1 MHEYEKMNETQKL
14 NFLAELSNMYY
25 DLNMTQSE
33 IANKFS
39 TSRFKIS
46 KLLQEARDNNVV
58 EITIN
63 KPHTR
68 ISELEDLLKNHFNLK
83 HAIVLD
89 NKSLPLEETLSS
101 LAKLGAEYLDSI
113 ITENSI
119 VGVLWGKT
127 ISNVVKRLKPKR
139 KLPITVVQVMGA
151 AAKDNPLIDAPELIR
166 KFANSYGGKYKYLYA
181 PLYIDNDYARKA
193 LMQEPV
199 INDTLFYANKADII
213 LTGIGTVDAVF
224 ASTLWS
230 KYVLTEQNS
239 NYSIASKAVGCA
251 FARLYDSSGNEA
263 VIDVNSKIVG
273 IDLNTIHAA
282 NYVIGVAAGKF
293 KAEAILGALRGH
305 YINVLITDDDT
316 ASKILSLAKIGTA
329 N

>member
-1 MHEYEKMNETQKL
+1 MYEYEKMNEIQKL
-14 NFLAELSNMYY
+14 NFLAQLSNMYY
-25 DLNMTQSE
+25 ELNMTQSE

-46 KLLQEARDNNVV
+46 KLLQEARDKNVV

-63 KPHTR
+63 NPHTR
-68 ISELEDLLKNHFNLK
+68 VNELENLLKDNFNLK
-83 HAIVLD
+83 HTIVLD

-119 VGVLWGKT
+119 VGILWGKT

-151 AAKDNPLIDAPELIR
+151 AAKDDPLIDAPELIR
-166 KFANSYGGKYKYLYA
+166 KFANPYGGKYKYLYA

-199 INDTLFYANKADII
+199 INDTLFFANKADII

-230 KYVLTEQNS
+230 KYVSASHHSGDLIS
-239 NYSIASKAVGCA
+239 SKAVGCA
-251 FARLYDSSGNEA
+251 FARLYDNSGQEA
-263 VIDVNSKIVG
+263 VNDVNSKIVG
-273 IDLNTIHAA
+273 IDLNTIRSA

-293 KAEAILGALRGH
+293 KAEAILGALRGN

-316 ASKILSLAKIGTA
+316 ALKVLSLAQIDV

>member
-1 MHEYEKMNETQKL
+1 MFEYEKMTETQKL

-25 DLNMTQSE
+25 ELNMTQSD

-46 KLLQEARDNNVV
+46 KLLQEARDKNVV

-63 KPHTR
+63 NPHTR
-68 ISELEDLLKNHFNLK
+68 VNELENLLKANFNLK
-83 HAIVLD
+83 HVIVLD
-89 NKSLPLEETLSS
+89 NKSLPLDETLSS

-151 AAKDNPLIDAPELIR
+151 AAKDDPLIDAPELIR
-166 KFANSYGGKYKYLYA
+166 KFANAYGGKYKYLYA

-199 INDTLFYANKADII
+199 INDTLFFANKADII
-213 LTGIGTVDAVF
+213 LTGIGTVEALF

-230 KYVLTEQNS
+230 KYVLANQHTS
-239 NYSIASKAVGCA
+239 NLASSKAVGCT
-251 FARLYDSSGNEA
+251 FARLYDSSGQEV

-273 IDLNTIHAA
+273 IDLNAIHAA

-293 KAEAILGALRGH
+293 KAEAILGALRGK

-316 ASKILSLAKIGTA
+316 ALKVLSLAQIEV

>member
-1 MHEYEKMNETQKL
+1 MYEYEKMSETEKL
-14 NFLAELSNMYY
+14 NFLAKLSNMYY
-25 DLNMTQSE
+25 ELNMTQSE

-46 KLLQEARDNNVV
+46 KLLQEARDRNIV

-63 KPHTR
+63 NPHTR
-68 ISELEDLLKNHFNLK
+68 VTELENLLKNNFNLK
-83 HAIVLD
+83 HVIVLD
-89 NKSLPLEETLSS
+89 NKSLPMEETLSS

-113 ITENSI
+113 IEENSI

-127 ISNVVKRLKPKR
+127 IANVVKRLKPKR
-139 KLPITVVQVMGA
+139 KLPITVVQIMGS
-151 AAKDNPLIDAPELIR
+151 AAKDDPLIDAQELIR
-166 KFANSYGGKYKYLYA
+166 KLANSYGGKYKYLYA

-199 INDTLFYANKADII
+199 INDTLFFANKADII

-230 KYVLTEQNS
+230 KYVNVNQHSNNS
-239 NYSIASKAVGCA
+239 AASKAVGCA
-251 FARLYDSSGNEA
+251 FARLYDSYGLEA
-263 VIDVNSKIVG
+263 ANDVNSKIVG
-273 IDLNTIHAA
+273 IDLNTIHTA

-293 KAEAILGALRGH
+293 KAEAILGALRGK

-316 ASKILSLAKIGTA
+316 ALKVLSLAQIDVI
-329 N
+329 

>member
-1 MHEYEKMNETQKL
+1 MFEYEKMNETQKL

-25 DLNMTQSE
+25 ELNMTQSD

-46 KLLQEARDNNVV
+46 KLLQEARDKNVV

-63 KPHTR
+63 NPHTR
-68 ISELEDLLKNHFNLK
+68 VNELENLLKTNFNLK
-83 HAIVLD
+83 HVIVLD

-127 ISNVVKRLKPKR
+127 ISNVVKRLKPKK

-151 AAKDNPLIDAPELIR
+151 AAKDDPLIDAPELIR

-193 LMQEPV
+193 LLQEPV
-199 INDTLFYANKADII
+199 INDTLFFANKADII

-230 KYVLTEQNS
+230 KYVLANEHS
-239 NYSIASKAVGCA
+239 SSLVESKAVGCV

-273 IDLNTIHAA
+273 IDLNTIHAT

-293 KAEAILGALRGH
+293 KAEAILGALRGK

-316 ASKILSLAKIGTA
+316 ALKVLSLAQIDV

>member
-1 MHEYEKMNETQKL
+1 MYDYEKMNETEKL

-25 DLNMTQSE
+25 ELNMTQSE

-46 KLLQEARDNNVV
+46 KLLQEARNQNVV

-68 ISELEDLLKNHFNLK
+68 INKLENLLKDNFDLK
-83 HAIVLD
+83 HVIVLD

-119 VGVLWGKT
+119 IGVLWGKT
-127 ISNVVKRLKPKR
+127 ISNVVKRLKPKN

-151 AAKDNPLIDAPELIR
+151 AAKDDPSIDSPELIR

-199 INDTLFYANKADII
+199 INDTLFLANKADII
-213 LTGIGTVDAVF
+213 LTGIGTVDAAF

-230 KYVLTEQNS
+230 KYVFSEQHNNNSLT
-239 NYSIASKAVGCA
+239 SKAVGCA
-251 FARLYDSSGNEA
+251 FARLYDNSGQEA

-273 IDLNTIHAA
+273 IDLDTIRAT

-293 KAEAILGALRGH
+293 KAEAILGALRGK

-316 ASKILSLAKIGTA
+316 ASKVLSLAQI
-329 N
+329 NSNN

>member
-1 MHEYEKMNETQKL
+1 MYEYEKMSESEKL
-14 NFLAELSNMYY
+14 NFLAQLSNMYY
-25 DLNMTQSE
+25 ELNMTQSE

-46 KLLQEARDNNVV
+46 KLLQEARDRNVV

-63 KPHTR
+63 NPHTR
-68 ISELEDLLKNHFNLK
+68 VSELENLLKSNFNLK
-83 HAIVLD
+83 HVIVLD

-119 VGVLWGKT
+119 IGVLWGKT

-151 AAKDNPLIDAPELIR
+151 AAKDDPSIDAPELIR

-181 PLYIDNDYARKA
+181 PLYIDNDYARRA
-193 LMQEPV
+193 LIQEPV
-199 INDTLFYANKADII
+199 INDTLFFANKADII

-230 KYVLTEQNS
+230 KYVLANQHTS
-239 NYSIASKAVGCA
+239 DLTSSKAVGCA

-263 VIDVNSKIVG
+263 VNDVNSKIVG
-273 IDLNTIHAA
+273 IDLNAIHSA

-293 KAEAILGALRGH
+293 KAESILGALRGK

-316 ASKILSLAKIGTA
+316 ALKVLSLAQIDVD
-329 N
+329 